1 MHSLQTLNSNPPKAL
16 KNERRGSLVLA
27 LIFVASVS
35 LSQAPKPKPDPLVGL
50 WGIEQTFGP
59 LARGELTI
67 DGRGDDWRAHISG
80 FDVAVT
86 HEKEITFSLP
96 DGGGKFRGH
105 LDVNAKTIFGQWTQ
119 PKGIVHDQGYATP
132 IELNAIAPRVWSGR
146 VIPLDD
152 YISFYVFIKREESG
166 ALSAII
172 RNPEFGW
179 MQRRPWS
186 VSANGNAITFAQGK
200 QSLEGKYDAE
210 SDRLALP
217 LIDNAPPLLLT
228 RRTDNAIGFYP
239 RTPAQREYKASAP
252 VATADGWAVGAL
264 KDAALN
270 SGPISQLVEKILTAA
285 PDDNAMDI
293 QSLLIARH
301 GKLVFEEYF
310 YGFSPERPHDTRSAG
325 KTFAPMLMGLARD
338 HGGKVSPTTAVYSL
352 FPEYKPF
359 ANWDE
364 RKQEMKVE
372 DLMSMTAGYDCDEDH
387 SETAP
392 LNEELMQ
399 DQKAQPDWYK
409 FTLDAPMAHD
419 PGGKQAY
426 YCSPELNLTGGVS
439 AKSAGKRVTDV
450 FYEDYARPLQFHT
463 YHLNLQPTGEA
474 YMGGGAYIRP
484 RDQLKLGQLY
494 LNGGTW
500 NGRRVLS
507 KDWVTQSWAVHAKF
521 ADPFFGAEHLYGW
534 GWHILPLHVGNRT
547 YMEYESGGNGGQLV
561 IAIPE
566 LDMVVGLTGGAYG
579 NFRAW
584 GPWATQLMAQYAPP
598 VK

>member
-1 MHSLQTLNSNPPKAL
+1 MVSIGWAQTPRP
-16 KNERRGSLVLA
+16 
-27 LIFVASVS
+27 AS
-35 LSQAPKPKPDPLVGL
+35 DPLTGL
-50 WGIEQTFGP
+50 WGTEQTFGP

-67 DGRGDDWRAHISG
+67 DGRRGEWRAHISG

-86 HEKEITFSLP
+86 HEKEITFSLG
-96 DGGGKFRGH
+96 DGGGNFRGH
-105 LDVNAKTIFGQWTQ
+105 LAANSKSIIGQWIQ
-119 PKGIVHDQGYATP
+119 PTNQIPFPMDCCDVGYQPYTTP
-132 IELNAIAPRVWSGR
+132 VELEAIAPRVWRGR

-152 YISFYVFIKREESG
+152 YISLYVLIKRGEHGE
-166 ALSAII
+166 LTAIV

-179 MQRRPWS
+179 GHRKPF
-186 VSANGNAITFAQGK
+186 AITEKDGGMTFSNGR
-200 QSLEGKYDAE
+200 QSFEGKYDSE
-210 SDRLALP
+210 NDHLVLQFVN
-217 LIDNAPPLLLT
+217 NAPPLFLT
-228 RRTDNAIGFYP
+228 RRKDNAIGFFP
-239 RTPAQREYKASAP
+239 RTPRRSEYEPHTPIAEG
-252 VATADGWAVGAL
+252 DGWAVGAL
-264 KDAALN
+264 KDAGLD
-270 SGPISQLVEKILTAA
+270 SRPIAELVQKILNAPPEDTAF
-285 PDDNAMDI
+285 DI

-301 GKLVFEEYF
+301 GKLVLEEYF
-310 YGFSPERPHDTRSAG
+310 YGFSPERSHDTRSAG
-325 KTFAPMLMGLARD
+325 KTFASMLVGLARD
-338 HGGKVSPTTAVYSL
+338 HGGKVSPTTPVYSL

-364 RKQEMKVE
+364 RKQRITVE

-392 LNEELMQ
+392 LNEDLMQ

-426 YCSPELNLTGGVS
+426 YCSPEPNLVGGVA
-439 AKSAGKRVTDV
+439 AKSAGESVADL

-500 NGRRVLS
+500 NGRRVIS
-507 KDWVTQSWAVHAKF
+507 KAWVAQSLAVRAKF
-521 ADPFFGAEHLYGW
+521 QDQWFGVDHFYGW
-534 GWHILPLHVGNRT
+534 GWHILRLNVGGHSYT
-547 YMEYESGGNGGQLV
+547 EYESGGNGGQFVL
-561 IAIPE
+561 ILPE
-566 LDMVVGLTGGAYG
+566 LDMVVGFTGGAYG

-584 GPWATQLMAQYAPP
+584 GPWATELMAQYIIPAAVDPR
-598 VK
+598 KSK